1 MSTHV
6 ADRIMDALESQ
17 LATVAGIG
25 SAHVFLQPLVTLVDT
40 DLPALIV
47 EDFEDTVT
55 SEVGFFPVEE
65 RHELSFTVF
74 VCQMVGSAGFRAA
87 LGTLHH
93 DTEMALVGS
102 LAARTLN
109 GLLTRGLIRGNASY
123 EVDSDSLQKPVG
135 GWRIPF
141 RCTYFLRSD
150 EPGKVEKE

>member
-6 ADRIMDALESQ
+6 ADRIMAALETQ
-17 LATVAGIG
+17 LATVTGIG
-25 SAHVFLQPLVTLVDT
+25 SAHVFMQPLVTLT
-40 DLPALIV
+40 EADLPALIV
-47 EDFEDTVT
+47 EDFEDAVV

-74 VCQMVGSAGFRAA
+74 VCQMVGSTGFRTA

-102 LAARTLN
+102 LAARTLD
-109 GLLTRGLIRGNASY
+109 GLLTRGLIRGNARY
-123 EVDSDSLQKPVG
+123 DVDADTLQKPVG

>member
-6 ADRIMDALESQ
+6 ADRIMAALETQ
-17 LATVAGIG
+17 LATVTGIG
-25 SAHVFLQPLVTLVDT
+25 ATHVFMQPLVTLVDT

-47 EDFEDTVT
+47 EDFEDTVV

-65 RHELSFTVF
+65 RHELSFSVF
-74 VCQMVGSAGFRAA
+74 VCNMVSKSGFRAS

-102 LAARTLN
+102 VAARTLN
-109 GLLTRGLIRGNASY
+109 GLLTRGLIRGNARY
-123 EVDSDSLQKPVG
+123 EVDADTLQKPVG

-141 RCTYFLRSD
+141 RCTYFLSSD
-150 EPGKVEKE
+150 APGKVEKE